1 MDSMEK
7 PYLEGRTL
15 HLKNNYAFG
24 SSINF
29 GEVTAR
35 EIGEVPIEPKKP
47 KDFYPVLGMLT
58 GLTPKQVNQLGREDI
73 LKAVEVTAGFLGE

>member
-1 MDSMEK
+1 MKK
-7 PYLEGRTL
+7 PYLEDRTL
-15 HLKNNYAFG
+15 HLEKNYSFG
-24 SSINF
+24 SKLKF

-58 GLTPKQVNQLGREDI
+58 GLTPKEVNQLGRADI

>member
-1 MDSMEK
+1 MKMEK
-7 PYLEGRTL
+7 PYLDGRTL
-15 HLKNNYAFG
+15 YFKNEYSFG
-24 SSINF
+24 NSITF

-58 GLTPKQVNQLGREDI
+58 GLTPKDVNKLGREDI
-73 LKAVEVTAGFLGE
+73 FKAVEVTAGFLGE